1 MSDPRERKVDERLA
15 GWVDDCLS
23 DRERERFAAELR
35 VNPQLRKDLEEY
47 ERTVATLRAALRAPI
62 AATNL
67 ADRVMQAIAEPAER
81 SGGSSSA
88 GNGREV
94 HRRPFGGPVPRWL
107 PLVGS
112 IAAAAALLALAL
124 WLNSWHTN
132 RPLAD
137 AQNDVASATPA
148 ELGAP
153 VRDHE
158 ALPAPAAGP
167 EAEVVRAKE
176 IEETALREKA
186 GAPGDADAGD
196 PAPSQPAEGSGAW
209 TETPK
214 DKKVEERA
222 EPKAVQDAGTPCPRL
237 CPRSGRVT
245 SRHVRKV
252 SWCGS

>member
-15 GWVDDCLS
+15 GWVDDYS

-153 VRDHE
+153 SSRSRS
-158 ALPAPAAGP
+158 PASLGGSARSGGGSREGNRGNGP
-167 EAEVVRAKE
+167 
-176 IEETALREKA
+176 
-186 GAPGDADAGD
+186 PG
-196 PAPSQPAEGSGAW
+196 EGWCAW
-209 TETPK
+209 GRGCRRS
-214 DKKVEERA
+214 RA
-222 EPKAVQDAGTPCPRL
+222 EQARRG
-237 CPRSGRVT
+237 
-245 SRHVRKV
+245 
-252 SWCGS
+252 